1 VCVCVCA
8 CVCVCVAWVA
18 CVRLLY
24 ELHSPDTRQ
33 SDGKSALGLLLRNAD
48 YLPVEAQLECA
59 QLLIERGCS
68 LGSSFVALLVNV
80 LHWPFFISRGDASG
94 HTAKEVEQR
103 LQLLRMLARHKDWKL
118 GELTIE
124 QNGPRGGPQPS
135 AHHPLPGPNARA
147 ALG

>member
-1 VCVCVCA
+1 
-8 CVCVCVAWVA
+8 
-18 CVRLLY
+18 LY

-33 SDGKSALGLLLRNAD
+33 SDGQSALGLLLRNAD

-80 LHWPFFISRGDASG
+80 LQWPFFKSRGDASG
-94 HTAKEVEQR
+94 HTTEEAEQR

-124 QNGPRGGPQPS
+124 QKTGPLVHAVVHSPARIIRYLVRMQGLRLDDLTDECDPPQ
-135 AHHPLPGPNARA
+135 
-147 ALG
+147 